1 MLGQIYFG
9 SQHMVFSYFFF
20 LGFSVG
26 ERLLGSPEERGC
38 NYQHDPNSPRL
49 CFVAS
54 LSLYDLYGFIGK
66 HKDFQELLAS
76 QTHLCFLVGTGFYF
90 PIQLKLVCRSLEL
103 VNVKLML
110 RQALGEMRF
119 FLCCDLRTTWSQV
132 YRTGK

>member
-1 MLGQIYFG
+1 MACFCFCFCRGKALTG
-9 SQHMVFSYFFF
+9 SQ
-20 LGFSVG
+20 
-26 ERLLGSPEERGC
+26 EERTF
-38 NYQHDPNSPRL
+38 NYLYDPNSLRL

-90 PIQLKLVCRSLEL
+90 PVQLKLVCKSLGL
-103 VNVKLML
+103 VNAKLMF

-119 FLCCDLRTTWSQV
+119 LLCWNLRTNGAKSTEWQN
-132 YRTGK
+132 KEP